1 MHKFNQ
7 KGATILVVVVFM
19 MIFLSI
25 LTAYVLKTYYK
36 SQQTEYDIDKIEH
49 HYNLETNLQRAVSL
63 VKSEGRKDL
72 SDTNSFNQN
81 WLGTY
86 GTDFIIEVKEF
97 NNWDGYVINNNEA
110 LNEVNGTSD
119 SITWSNPVSI
129 KIISQVFDKELEY
142 LIRRSSGNSFT
153 IYSNNTIGIDYD
165 GNYHPYLPTNPNYSA
180 DLNTNYFANDTRIEN
195 SEIYY
200 ANNVYCSTDAAQTP
214 SWNGKLDSDTVLE
227 QKTIPIPSFFTLS
240 GNQGYQ
246 DLTDPIAD
254 GPGVNRIDYN
264 GNSID
269 YFGIINR
276 VVSGVTNVF
285 LIKRNSFT
293 IDIDRNLYTQELMYD
308 IIFICRGDVILRRN
322 FWVDKSARFG
332 IISFGNMNIEPLDYT
347 DLIGGNIFLYA
358 QENIEFLA
366 DNDTGTNTIVGKIL
380 AGNDIILDGTDYY
393 QDGWGASEQT
403 SGDPFD
409 YNTTDNDLK
418 LLWGLNITD
427 KPNIFTS
434 PRNLPFDIEYGGG
447 GGGGPQA
454 EIWREN

>member
-142 LIRRSSGNSFT
+142 IIRKTGGTAFT
-153 IYSNNTIGIDYD
+153 IYAHNSIGIDYD
-165 GNYHPYLPTNPNYSA
+165 PNTFPYINSGWGARQNDAQDIKS
-180 DLNTNYFANDTRIEN
+180 NDTRIEN
-195 SEIYY
+195 SSIYY
-200 ANNVYCSTDAAQTP
+200 SNNVYCSTDPGQSPNWTQ
-214 SWNGKLDSDTVLE
+214 KLDSETTLE
-227 QKTIPIPSFFTLS
+227 QQTLSIPSFFNQSDIQGFNDLTSSVNGSANIIPYSNTTLS
-240 GNQGYQ
+240 YF
-246 DLTDPIAD
+246 
-254 GPGVNRIDYN
+254 DY
-264 GNSID
+264 
-269 YFGIINR
+269 INN

-285 LIKRNSFT
+285 IVDENSLT
-293 IDIDRNLYTQELMYD
+293 IDLNRNINTQELTYD
-308 IIFICRGDVILRRN
+308 TIFIVRGDVNIRRN
-322 FWVDKSARFG
+322 FWVDKNARFG
-332 IISFGNMNIEPLDYT
+332 VISFGNIEVGT
-347 DLIGGNIFLYA
+347 DTYDNLIGGNIFLYA
-358 QENIEFLA
+358 DDNIEFRA
-366 DNDTGTNTIVGKIL
+366 NSQSASNVIVGKIL
-380 AGNDIILDGTDYY
+380 AGNDIILDGTDF
-393 QDGWGASEQT
+393 DRIFFIFLVEET
-403 SGDPFD
+403 SGIDFD
-409 YNTTDNDLK
+409 FNTSDTNLK
-418 LLWGLNITD
+418 TLAGLNITD
-427 KPNIFTS
+427 NPNIFTS
-434 PRNLPFDIEYGGG
+434 PRNLPFNIEYGGG
-447 GGGGPQA
+447 GGGGPGS